1 MKAKW
6 ILICILLLITY
17 NFNYFADKIINDLS
31 ILFIAKT
38 INSFIFGLLCGY
50 STVKGYIGDKNNY

>member
-17 NFNYFADKIINDLS
+17 NLNYFADKIIQDLIILS
-31 ILFIAKT
+31 IFKV
-38 INSFIFGLLCGY
+38 INSFTFGLLCGY
-50 STVKGYIGDKNNY
+50 SSVKGYFGDKNNY